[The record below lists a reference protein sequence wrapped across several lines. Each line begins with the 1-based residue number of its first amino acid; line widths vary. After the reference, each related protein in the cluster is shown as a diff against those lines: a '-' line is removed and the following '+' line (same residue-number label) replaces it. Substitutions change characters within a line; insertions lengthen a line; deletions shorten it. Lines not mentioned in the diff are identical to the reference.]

1 MIKNLRDSYK
11 KSIVLLTIILT
22 VVFLLINVAFYIIN
36 NNYLV
41 DKVEE
46 ENTAFLRI
54 ITHLINDNDVDI
66 ALEYIEHYV
75 HIHEVEVGFLDENGQ
90 LLFSSY
96 PNHVYSSEYT
106 ISTYKGIFTV
116 YIDNTNS
123 VTVNLIE
130 NNILTL
136 NILLI
141 IIYILALISLVYS
154 NKKNNYFI
162 SNDLNK
168 VLKLIDENKLENPDF
183 NYSEFEHIYEVISK
197 YLENI
202 DMLTE
207 QKEMN
212 MKGLAHDIKTPLT
225 IIYAYFNKVLKNKK
239 IEDEEAKNAFKAAEN
254 INELLNDLLGYS
266 NEKNFKNI
274 AFSKVLNEKL
284 SEFESVLNTKDIKLS
299 LAIEEHLEVFWNE
312 RDFAR
317 IIENLVS
324 NAFHYSN
331 QNSELII
338 KAYKNE
344 KIHLIFTSEASNLE
358 ALDTTKI
365 FEKGYRSNSQDNKNA
380 YGEGLGLYICKLL
393 LTPLNGTITAEKQG
407 NKIIFEIII

>member
-11 KSIVLLTIILT
+11 KSIILLTIILT
-22 VVFLLINVAFYIIN
+22 VIFLLINVAFYIIN

-46 ENTAFLRI
+46 ENSAFLSI

-75 HIHEVEVGFLDENGQ
+75 HIHEVEVGFVDEDNQ
-90 LLFSSY
+90 VLFSSY
-96 PNHVYSSEYT
+96 PDHVYSKEYT
-106 ISTYKGIFTV
+106 ISTLKGSYTV
-116 YIDNTNS
+116 YVDNTNS

-141 IIYILALISLVYS
+141 IIYVLALLSLIFS
-154 NKKNNYFI
+154 SKKSNYFI
-162 SNDLNK
+162 SSDLEK
-168 VLKLIDENKLENPDF
+168 VLKLIDENELIDPHF
-183 NYSEFEHIYEVISK
+183 NYSEFEHIYKVISR
-197 YLENI
+197 YLESI

-225 IIYAYFNKVLKNKK
+225 IIYAYFNKILKKQEVK
-239 IEDEEAKNAFKAAEN
+239 LEEAENAFNAAGN
-254 INELLNDLLGYS
+254 INHLLNDLLDYN
-266 NEKNFKNI
+266 NEKNYKKI
-274 AFSKVLNEKL
+274 DLSKIIHKKITEYEDVLAI
-284 SEFESVLNTKDIKLS
+284 KDIKLK
-299 LAIEEHLEVFWNE
+299 LEIEDKLEVLWNE
-312 RDFAR
+312 RDFSR

-331 QNSELII
+331 QNSELYIQ
-338 KAYKNE
+338 AYKNE
-344 KIHLIFTSEASNLE
+344 QLHLLFTSEAENLE
-358 ALDTTKI
+358 NIDLIKI
-365 FEKGYRSNSQDNKNA
+365 FSKGYQNNGLNNKNP
-380 YGEGLGLYICKLL
+380 YGKGLGLYICKLL
-393 LTPLNGTITAEKQG
+393 LTPLNGTITAKKVN